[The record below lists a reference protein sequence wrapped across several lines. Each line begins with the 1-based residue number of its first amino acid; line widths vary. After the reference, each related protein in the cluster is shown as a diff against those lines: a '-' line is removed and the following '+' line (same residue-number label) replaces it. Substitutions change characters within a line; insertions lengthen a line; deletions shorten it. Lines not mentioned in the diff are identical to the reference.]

1 MCRPEERLRDGQGR
15 AIRYLRV
22 SVTDRCNLR
31 CRYCMPE
38 GGVEWMD
45 HSTLLSYEQIARLV
59 GLFARLGVEKVR
71 LTGGEPLVRRDLHRL
86 TAAVSGTPGI
96 REVAV
101 TTNGVLLAEQL
112 PGLVEAGLTGVNM
125 SLDTLDR
132 EQFAAITR
140 RDQLPAALA
149 GLEAALAVPGL
160 KVKLNCVPMGE
171 NDSQLVP
178 LAALARDRDLSVRF
192 IELMPIGLGGS
203 FPRRTEAEVL
213 ERLEKAFG
221 PARACPQDEG
231 GGPGRYITFDGFR
244 GRVGFISAMTHRF
257 CDRCNR
263 VRLTS
268 SGFLKTC
275 LQYDRGAAL
284 KPLLDAGAEDGVI
297 LDAIRR
303 AIEDKP
309 AGHHFTGPAGPGDEA
324 RNMSQIGG

>member
-1 MCRPEERLRDGQGR
+1 MSRPEERLRDGQGR
-15 AIRYLRV
+15 AVRYLRV

-38 GGVEWMD
+38 DGVDWMD
-45 HSTLLSYEQIARLV
+45 HSALLSYEQIARLV

-86 TAAVSGTPGI
+86 AAAVSGTPGI

-101 TTNGVLLAEQL
+101 TTNGILLAEQL

-132 EQFAAITR
+132 AQFAAITR
-140 RDQLPAALA
+140 RDQLTAALA
-149 GLEAALAVPGL
+149 GLEAALTVPGL
-160 KVKLNCVPMGE
+160 KVKLNCVLMGE
-171 NDSQLVP
+171 NDGQLVP

-192 IELMPIGLGGS
+192 IELMPIGLGSG
-203 FPRRTEAEVL
+203 FPHRTEAEVL
-213 ERLEKAFG
+213 ERLEAAFG
-221 PARACPQDEG
+221 PARSCPQDEG

-244 GRVGFISAMTHRF
+244 GRIGFISAMTHRF

-268 SGFLKTC
+268 AGFLKTC
-275 LQYDRGAAL
+275 LQYDRGVAL
-284 KPLLDAGAEDGVI
+284 KPLLDAGAGDDDI
-297 LDAIRR
+297 LTAIRR
-303 AIEDKP
+303 AVEGKP
-309 AGHHFTGPAGPGDEA
+309 AGHHFTGPAGPGDEG

>member
-1 MCRPEERLRDGQGR
+1 MCRPEERLRAGQGR
-15 AIRYLRV
+15 AIRDLRV
-22 SVTDRCNLR
+22 SVTDRCTLR

-38 GGVEWMD
+38 DGVDWID
-45 HSTLLSYEQIARLV
+45 HSNLLSYEQIARLV
-59 GLFARLGVEKVR
+59 GLFAQLGVEKVR

-112 PGLVEAGLTGVNM
+112 PDLLAAGLTGVNM

-132 EQFAAITR
+132 EQSAAITR
-140 RDQLPAALA
+140 RDRLPAALA
-149 GLEAALAVPGL
+149 GLDAALAVPGL

-203 FPRRTEAEVL
+203 LPRRTEAEVL

-221 PARACPQDEG
+221 PAQPCPQDQG

-257 CDRCNR
+257 WARCNR

>member
-1 MCRPEERLRDGQGR
+1 MCKPEERLRDGYGR

-38 GGVEWMD
+38 DGVDWMD
-45 HSTLLSYEQIARLV
+45 HSNLLSYEQIARLV
-59 GLFARLGVEKVR
+59 GLFAKLGVEKVR

-86 TAAVSGTPGI
+86 AAAVSGTPGI

-112 PGLVEAGLTGVNM
+112 PGLVAAGLTGVNM

-178 LAALARDRDLSVRF
+178 LAALARDRELSVRF

-203 FPRRTEAEVL
+203 PSPPHR
-213 ERLEKAFG
+213 
-221 PARACPQDEG
+221 G
-231 GGPGRYITFDGFR
+231 GGAGTAGKGLWTGTALCPGPG
-244 GRVGFISAMTHRF
+244 GRPRPV
-257 CDRCNR
+257 CDLLGLPGPGGLHQRHDPPVLR
-263 VRLTS
+263 PV
-268 SGFLKTC
+268 
-275 LQYDRGAAL
+275 QPGAAH
-284 KPLLDAGAEDGVI
+284 LLRVSEDLPPV
-297 LDAIRR
+297 
-303 AIEDKP
+303 
-309 AGHHFTGPAGPGDEA
+309 
-324 RNMSQIGG
+324 

>member
-1 MCRPEERLRDGQGR
+1 
-15 AIRYLRV
+15 
-22 SVTDRCNLR
+22 
-31 CRYCMPE
+31 
-38 GGVEWMD
+38 
-45 HSTLLSYEQIARLV
+45 
-59 GLFARLGVEKVR
+59 
-71 LTGGEPLVRRDLHRL
+71 
-86 TAAVSGTPGI
+86 
-96 REVAV
+96 
-101 TTNGVLLAEQL
+101 
-112 PGLVEAGLTGVNM
+112 
-125 SLDTLDR
+125 
-132 EQFAAITR
+132 
-140 RDQLPAALA
+140 
-149 GLEAALAVPGL
+149 
-160 KVKLNCVPMGE
+160 MGE
-171 NDSQLVP
+171 NDGQLVP

-192 IELMPIGLGGS
+192 IELMPIGLGGG

-213 ERLEKAFG
+213 ERLEAAFG
-221 PARACPQDEG
+221 PARPCPQDEG

>member
-213 ERLEKAFG
+213 ERLEAAFG

-297 LDAIRR
+297 LDAIPGPLRTSRRGTTSPGRR
-303 AIEDKP
+303 AR
-309 AGHHFTGPAGPGDEA
+309 GTRPGT
-324 RNMSQIGG
+324 